1 MALKKYEVDA
11 VVNTIMKIVNNHN
24 NQINIDD
31 ETITKVGCNES
42 ATFKKLIAVEKK
54 IDKLHKEQNNL
65 TQELASEIGTD
76 YYGRSKPHFKA
87 KIKKE
92 LEEIAGQVQIS
103 KEDVSNAV
111 ILSSGNDL
119 NDIVLSVLK
128 DLGFDSKN

>member
-11 VVNTIMKIVNNHN
+11 VVNTIMKIVNDHN
-24 NQINIDD
+24 EQINIDD
-31 ETITKVGCNES
+31 ETITKAGCNKS
-42 ATFKKLIAVEKK
+42 TTFKKLIAVEKK

-65 TQELASEIGTD
+65 VQELASEVGMS
-76 YYGRSKPHFKA
+76 YYGGAKNFFKSQLRQD
-87 KIKKE
+87 
-92 LEEIAGQVQIS
+92 LEEIAGKVKIS
-103 KEDVSNAV
+103 KEDISNAV